1 MKTLKLSGNC
11 PNCGEEVTLTGNA
24 PVSINDF
31 ASNVRSRI
39 KPSSAV
45 LIYKISS
52 EQIKEFLVDKA
63 RKIDP
68 DIKIEVVPR
77 YCEKKRH
84 KQSEPHRSY
93 ASLRIAFSDNVTEN
107 NEDMGWYGK
116 IGQSSTNIR
125 FKKSVFKGMIERY
138 QYNRKEIDN
147 WMKSYKTMEEL
158 EEGLGMSESYLNDL
172 KMYAIPRRLETVDK
186 ETWIIFSA
194 AADKVLKDM
203 LTDYKTDKIVG
214 RMMIQDI
221 YPISK
226 DVVEFLIYMYPF
238 EVETK
243 ENPYVRQILLGDT
256 KKKN

>member
-11 PNCGEEVTLTGNA
+11 PNCGEEVTLAGSA
-24 PVSINDF
+24 PVSMIDF
-31 ASNVRSRI
+31 APNVRSRI
-39 KPSSAV
+39 RPVSSV
-45 LIYKISS
+45 LIYKITS
-52 EQIKEFLVDKA
+52 EQIKQFLIDKA
-63 RKIDP
+63 KKLEP
-68 DIKIEVVPR
+68 DVKIEVVPR
-77 YCEKKRH
+77 YCERKRR

-107 NEDMGWYGK
+107 NDDMGWYGK

-125 FKKSVFKGMIERY
+125 FKETIFKEMINRY
-138 QYNRKEIDN
+138 QFNRKEIDN

-158 EEGLGMSESYLNDL
+158 EEGLGMNESYLNDL

-186 ETWIIFSA
+186 ESWIIFSA

-203 LTDYKTDKIVG
+203 LTDDKTNKITG

-243 ENPYVRQILLGDT
+243 DNPYVRQILLGDI